1 MLSAVWYAIR
11 KTENPFSAAETV
23 RIVAFTAIKGGTL
36 VPQKE
41 YIIRKLKERGCR
53 ITRQRLIIL
62 DIILQEDCSCCKE
75 IYYKA
80 SRQDTK
86 IGFATVYRMVNMLE
100 EIGAIS
106 RKNMYKVACEE
117 LCENGSCEAE
127 KKKAANSCIVEL
139 SDRTTYCLSAEKL
152 DAVFQAGLKACGYI
166 EDQEIKKIAWN
177 SDMCCAR

>member
-1 MLSAVWYAIR
+1 M
-11 KTENPFSAAETV
+11 
-23 RIVAFTAIKGGTL
+23 
-36 VPQKE
+36 PQRE

-80 SRQDTK
+80 SGQDTK

-106 RKNMYKVACEE
+106 RKNMYRVACSTKGA
-117 LCENGSCEAE
+117 CT
-127 KKKAANSCIVEL
+127 VEL
-139 SDRTTYCLSAEKL
+139 DDDTICHLSGQKL
-152 DAVFQAGLKACGYI
+152 NEVILAGLKACGDI
-166 EDQEIKKIAWN
+166 TGQNIRTLALLPVHKIG
-177 SDMCCAR
+177 